1 MKCMYVNC
9 DTAPEYLIQLEGQQI
24 ALCRKH
30 YTRLV
35 NTLNK
40 IALKYKKASLNE
52 DIYVKKIR
60 GRVRFVSKKP
70 IRKKK

>member
-1 MKCMYVNC
+1 MYINC

>member
-1 MKCMYVNC
+1 MYVNC